1 MTTKKTGTKTK
12 AAPARKT
19 ASTKTAPAR
28 KTASTKTAASSN
40 TAPAPQPQHAPSGS
54 RAPLILG
61 LALAVLGFIT
71 LTPADVRASVDAAL
85 SGPVAR

>member
-28 KTASTKTAASSN
+28 KTASTK

-71 LTPADVRASVDAAL
+71 LTPADVRASVDATL